1 MVGTIDWWPVPEG
14 CGSSALLTPPPPD
27 RQMSAGIST
36 NKLLSKV
43 ASAQNKPNLQTV
55 IYPAAAAAMISAVE
69 LKKIPRLGG
78 KLGDE
83 VLAWMRGFGDLF
95 GGGAAG
101 DAPPTAALLQKISA
115 ARAKEMRAKF
125 GPETAAWLANIC
137 QGVDNSAVK
146 PNMEP
151 KSLLAFKSFEAIST
165 VEAGRD
171 WLKVLAEDLASR
183 MRTDKER
190 WNRVATSITLHCRG
204 RLNKDH
210 LDQWQRGNAANLTT
224 TVSRT
229 MKMPGGGGAY
239 PPSAAALVEAGLTL
253 WGRCG
258 AGGGRERV
266 LLPCTRLALGA
277 SKFAKLPE
285 GKGIGDYL
293 VAVQRRPV
301 QEEAAGKA
309 VEKPVEKAGEE
320 EVGAEAASATF
331 VCARCRATL
340 PLAEEAV
347 HRDMHFAEDLARREV
362 AGQHSLANGIGQG
375 QPKPQPKGAKRRK
388 TGAASAKGGGGIAK
402 FFRRSP
408 SGD

>member
-1 MVGTIDWWPVPEG
+1 
-14 CGSSALLTPPPPD
+14 
-27 RQMSAGIST
+27 MSAGIST

-55 IYPAAAAAMISAVE
+55 IYPAAAAAMIGAVE
-69 LKKIPRLGG
+69 LKKIPKLGG

-83 VLAWMRGFGDLF
+83 VLAWMRGFGDPV
-95 GGGAAG
+95 GGAAG
-101 DAPPTAALLQKISA
+101 GAPPTAALLQKISA

-137 QGVDNSAVK
+137 QGADNSAVK

-171 WLKVLAEDLASR
+171 WLEVLAEDLANR

-229 MKMPGGGGAY
+229 MRMPGGGGAY

-293 VAVQRRPV
+293 VAVQRRPA
-301 QEEAAGKA
+301 QEEEEAGKA
-309 VEKPVEKAGEE
+309 PVEKPVGEKAEE
-320 EVGAEAASATF
+320 EGGAEAASATFF

-340 PLAEEAV
+340 PSVQEAV

-375 QPKPQPKGAKRRK
+375 PPQPQPEGGAKRRK

-402 FFRRSP
+402 FFRRPP
-408 SGD
+408 SGG